1 MTSKLDTNKPYGK
14 VLGFVQGVVGARFS
28 QDGKLFNAQH
38 EQVFPVEKAP
48 VKEPEP
54 EVVVPVKEPEVKEK
68 VKASKDKAAQLPPG
82 LPTKE

>member
-38 EQVFPVEKAP
+38 EQVFPVKEP
-48 VKEPEP
+48 EPEVVEEVKEPEP
-54 EVVVPVKEPEVKEK
+54 EVKAPVKAT
-68 VKASKDKAAQLPPG
+68 KAKAAQLPPG

>member
-1 MTSKLDTNKPYGK
+1 MASKLDTNKPYGK
-14 VLGFVQGVVGARFS
+14 VLGFVEGVVGARFS

-38 EQVFPVEKAP
+38 DQVFP

-54 EVVVPVKEPEVKEK
+54 EVVVPVKEPEVKVP
-68 VKASKDKAAQLPPG
+68 VKATKAKAAQLPPG

>member
-1 MTSKLDTNKPYGK
+1 MASKLDTNKPYGK
-14 VLGFVQGVVGARFS
+14 VLGFVEGVVGARFS

-38 EQVFPVEKAP
+38 DQVFPVEKAP

-54 EVVVPVKEPEVKEK
+54 EVVEEVKEPEVKVPVK
-68 VKASKDKAAQLPPG
+68 VTKAKAAQLPPG

>member
-1 MTSKLDTNKPYGK
+1 MASKLDTNKPYGK
-14 VLGFVQGVVGARFS
+14 VLGFVEGVVGARFS

-54 EVVVPVKEPEVKEK
+54 EVVVPVKEPEVKAP
-68 VKASKDKAAQLPPG
+68 VKASKVKAAQLPPG

>member
-1 MTSKLDTNKPYGK
+1 MASKLDTNKPYGK
-14 VLGFVQGVVGARFS
+14 VLGFVEGVVGARFS

-38 EQVFPVEKAP
+38 DQVFP

-54 EVVVPVKEPEVKEK
+54 EVVVPVKEPEVKVP
-68 VKASKDKAAQLPPG
+68 VKASKAKTAQLPPG